1 MTCRFKVSNA
11 EVDHSTD
18 MKLEESLVI
27 QMLGSLQVE
36 LVLFQDMDIRE
47 VTLSNV
53 SILRTTLDQQRVNP
67 PEIGAPLQVV
77 DAQRRGKESHV
88 HSKVGPHLFRVCMRC
103 SVVLGVAR
111 RALLF
116 VFRWGST
123 RTATVSSLKHLM
135 TVRVV
140 WYIHGS
146 PRRISTEVVPG
157 VCCV

>member
-18 MKLEESLVI
+18 MKLEDSPVI

-36 LVLFQDMDIRE
+36 LVLFQGMDIRE

-53 SILRTTLDQQRVNP
+53 SILRTTLDQQR
-67 PEIGAPLQVV
+67 LSVV
-77 DAQRRGKESHV
+77 GRSLMCTVKLA
-88 HSKVGPHLFRVCMRC
+88 PHLFRVCMRC

-116 VFRWGST
+116 VFRWAQHE
-123 RTATVSSLKHLM
+123 RL
-135 TVRVV
+135 R
-140 WYIHGS
+140 
-146 PRRISTEVVPG
+146 
-157 VCCV
+157 